1 MVRYAVA
8 NAPYRVMNY
17 LPVSSCLPACLSE
30 CNTPP
35 TAQLSLS
42 NSSICT
48 VIHSGFVPRADIF
61 DTEKEIT
68 ILADVPGAN
77 EKTVDITLEKDVLS
91 ITAYVEPSIPSGF
104 DIAYAEYE
112 EGDYQRS
119 FRLSDQIDRNKIE
132 AVVSDGVLRLRLPKV
147 QEAQTKKITVKAK

>member
-1 MVRYAVA
+1 MAKKDQT
-8 NAPYRVMNY
+8 M
-17 LPVSSCLPACLSE
+17 E
-30 CNTPP
+30 IHKQEETP
-35 TAQLSLS
+35 TDEMERTRSRRS
-42 NSSICT
+42 
-48 VIHSGFVPRADIF
+48 FVPRADIF

-77 EKTVDITLEKDVLS
+77 EKTVDITMEKDVLS

-119 FRLSDQIDRNKIE
+119 FRLSDQIDRNNIE
-132 AVVSDGVLRLRLPKV
+132 AVVSGGVLRLRLPKA